1 MSTIRLLIV
10 TILFALIAC
19 SCQSVTPTPQS
30 DGLGDIQPVS
40 ETDTN
45 PLVPIPGEKSM
56 KGYELYS
63 WQKDSQWYFS
73 ILIGTNRGKTL
84 EEIQSSAATLS
95 GMDEL
100 RSVLE
105 TIPTGEYITWLLKES
120 LAFPP
125 KEIIAEVQEICAKK
139 GLELGITQ

>member
-1 MSTIRLLIV
+1 MSTIRLFFV
-10 TILFALIAC
+10 TILFAFIA
-19 SCQSVTPTPQS
+19 SGCQSLTPTPQS
-30 DGLGDIQPVS
+30 DALDNIQPVS

-45 PLVPIPGEKSM
+45 PLVPVPGEKSM

-73 ILIGTNRGKTL
+73 ILIGTNREKTL
-84 EEIQSSAATLS
+84 EEIQASAASMS

-105 TIPTGEYITWLLKES
+105 VIPAGEYLTWLSKES

-125 KEIIAEVQEICAKK
+125 TEIIAEVQEICAKK